1 MGKRIEMTQ
10 MLRAVV
16 ALIAFSLA
24 GCAGGSS
31 GNTSSVTPV
40 VSTPSPPLVST
51 GFAPLPLILRPEQFS
66 YGHFCPPYMEYGSP
80 SRDVD
85 FLCRTGFAVGHD
97 PDARAPR
104 WVIERLRV
112 GTLDGGVERTDDF
125 RADPDLKPGRRAELS
140 DYVGSGY
147 DRGHMAAAGNLTWS
161 LQAMVESFYLSNI
174 APQNPSLNRGAWAR
188 LEEDV
193 RQWVLE
199 RGDLVVITGPVFGSQ
214 GAVIGQ
220 SPVRVPIAFYKVI
233 FDPFRRE
240 GVAYVYPN
248 AAPESNNR
256 ADYQVPI
263 EQIERTTG
271 LVMISIR

>member
-1 MGKRIEMTQ
+1 MTHT
-10 MLRAVV
+10 LRAV
-16 ALIAFSLA
+16 ALLFTLCLS
-24 GCAGGSS
+24 GCAGGAPGNVSFTAPIVSNPSS
-31 GNTSSVTPV
+31 PSV
-40 VSTPSPPLVST
+40 SP
-51 GFAPLPLILRPEQFS
+51 GFASVSLRVRSEQFS
-66 YGHFCPPYMEYGSP
+66 YGHFCPPFMEYGSP
-80 SRDVD
+80 SRDID

-97 PDARAPR
+97 PDTRTPR

-112 GTLDGGVERTDDF
+112 GALYGGIERTDDF
-125 RADPDLKPGRRAELS
+125 RPDPDLRPGRRAELS

-161 LQAMVESFYLSNI
+161 LQAMVESFYLSNV

-188 LEEDV
+188 LEDDV
-193 RQWVLE
+193 RQWTME
-199 RGDLVVITGPVFGSQ
+199 RGDLVVITGPVFASQ
-214 GAVIGQ
+214 GVVIGQ

-240 GVAYVYPN
+240 GVGYVYSNTP
-248 AAPESNNR
+248 PDSNNR

-271 LVMISIR
+271 LALISIR